1 MIKAILIDD
10 EVHCLDTLNMLLSD
24 HCPDVQVIEQCV
36 LAKKGLEAIE
46 KLKPDLVF
54 LDIEMPV
61 MNGFELLE
69 QLSNIS
75 FPIIFTTSY
84 DQYAIKAIRFS
95 ALDYLLKP
103 IDPKELI
110 SAVKKVQ
117 EERHLPMAEQFQI
130 LLNQIQGKGGGFSK
144 IAVPT
149 AEGFELIYAEQI
161 IYCEANDNY
170 THFILKNKN
179 KIIACRTLKEIE
191 EQLQGFPFFVRVH
204 NSYLVNLNEVT
215 RYIRGE
221 GGYLVMSDGTS
232 VSVSRSRKE
241 ALLKHF

>member
-1 MIKAILIDD
+1 MIKSIIIDD
-10 EVHCLDTLNMLLSD
+10 ELHCVETLNLLLNEY
-24 HCPDVQVIEQCV
+24 CPGVQVIEQCHS
-36 LAKKGLEAIE
+36 AKKGLEAIE

-69 QLSNIS
+69 QLSVIS
-75 FPIIFTTSY
+75 FAIIFTTSY

-170 THFILKNKN
+170 THFFLKSKN

-204 NSYLVNLNEVT
+204 NSYVINLNEVT
-215 RYIRGE
+215 KYIRGE
-221 GGYLVMSDGTS
+221 GGYLVMSEGSS

-241 ALLKHF
+241 SLLKHF

>member
-24 HCPDVQVIEQCV
+24 YCPDVQVIEQCV

-69 QLSNIS
+69 QLSAIS
-75 FPIIFTTSY
+75 FAIIFTTSY

-117 EERHLPMAEQFQI
+117 EERHLPIAEQFQI
-130 LLNQIQGKGGGFSK
+130 LLNQIQGKGVGFSK

-161 IYCEANDNY
+161 ICCEANDNY
-170 THFILKNKN
+170 THFFLKNKT

-232 VSVSRSRKE
+232 VNVSRSRKE

>member
-1 MIKAILIDD
+1 MIKSIIIDD
-10 EVHCLDTLNMLLSD
+10 ELHCVETLNLLLTEY
-24 HCPDVQVIEQCV
+24 CPGVQVIEQCHS
-36 LAKKGLEAIE
+36 AKKGLDAIE

-69 QLSNIS
+69 QLSSIS
-75 FPIIFTTSY
+75 FAIIFTTSY

-110 SAVKKVQ
+110 RAVKKVE
-117 EERHLPMAEQFQI
+117 EERHLPFAEQFQI
-130 LLNQIQGKGGGFSK
+130 LLNQIHGIGGSFSK

-161 IYCEANDNY
+161 ICCEANDNY
-170 THFILKNKN
+170 THFLLKDKS
-179 KIIACRTLKEIE
+179 KIVACRTLKEIE
-191 EQLQGFPFFVRVH
+191 EQLQGFPLFVRVH
-204 NSYLVNLNEVT
+204 NSYIINLNEVT
-215 RYIRGE
+215 KYIRGE
-221 GGYLVMSDGTS
+221 GGYLVMSDGST
-232 VSVSRSRKE
+232 VNVSRSRKE
-241 ALLKHF
+241 YLLKHF